1 MAPRARNA
9 PVETEGG
16 CEVLKVC
23 ADCEVAFPEDDP
35 TWALKQIDYIG
46 EGGTIVSVMNR
57 PRVLAQAVPSRQIIL
72 DLVHEPLELVPPDH
86 QL

>member
-23 ADCEVAFPEDDP
+23 ADCEVALPEDDP

-46 EGGTIVSVMNR
+46 EGAT
-57 PRVLAQAVPSRQIIL
+57 
-72 DLVHEPLELVPPDH
+72 
-86 QL
+86 

>member
-1 MAPRARNA
+1 MGAEADRLHR
-9 PVETEGG
+9 GG
-16 CEVLKVC
+16 
-23 ADCEVAFPEDDP
+23 
-35 TWALKQIDYIG
+35 G
-46 EGGTIVSVMNR
+46 NIVSVMNR